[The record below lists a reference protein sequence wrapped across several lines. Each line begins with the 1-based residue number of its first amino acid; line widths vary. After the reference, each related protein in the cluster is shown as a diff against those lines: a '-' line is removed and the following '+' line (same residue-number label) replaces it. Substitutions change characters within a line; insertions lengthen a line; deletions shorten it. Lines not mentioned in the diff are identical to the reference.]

1 MTTHQ
6 VFTYWPSTVTRAI
19 RKWWLRRQ
27 LADIGYAL
35 AHIQAQREN
44 DRHVE
49 RVLMG
54 RQAVIQSDI
63 RNI

>member
-1 MTTHQ
+1 MTTTKLI
-6 VFTYWPSTVTRAI
+6 TYWPSSIARSFK
-19 RKWWLRRQ
+19 RWYLRRK
-27 LADIGYAL
+27 LAHIGYTL

-54 RQAVIQSDI
+54 RQAVLKSELHSI
-63 RNI
+63 

>member
-1 MTTHQ
+1 MTATKLI
-6 VFTYWPSTVTRAI
+6 TYWPSTVTRAI
-19 RKWWLRRQ
+19 RRWWLRRQ
-27 LADIGYAL
+27 LAHIRYTL